1 MRLALKEI
9 IGVGGISNYPIYSA
23 EKKMEENEMRK
34 KITGVIAGLLMLA
47 ILADAQNTVPSAGDT
62 GGDKSEKKDGSKLA
76 ETLRPTLTDAEKVN
90 LAEPILERILQGVN
104 KNDYAVYSDNFSKGL
119 KAQITEKEFKVLND
133 DLIKKIG
140 EYKSRKFLGILSKK
154 LVDIYLWK
162 AKFAKT
168 DEDFMIRLFLI
179 EDEGKLKVFSFS
191 ITPF

>member
-1 MRLALKEI
+1 M
-9 IGVGGISNYPIYSA
+9 
-23 EKKMEENEMRK
+23 KKK
-34 KITGVIAGLLMLA
+34 FTGVIAGLLMLA
-47 ILADAQNTVPSAGDT
+47 LLADAQNTVPSAGDT
-62 GGDKSEKKDGSKLA
+62 GRDKSEKKDESKLA

-119 KAQITEKEFKVLND
+119 KDQITEKEFKILND

-140 EYKSRKFLGILSKK
+140 EYKSRTFLGILNKK
-154 LVDIYLWK
+154 IVDIYIWK

-179 EDEGKLKVFSFS
+179 EDEGKFKVFSFS